1 MTTAVDTS
9 ILLDILRPNPDFVE
23 RSAGLIESSSIEGR
37 LVICDL
43 VYAELAA
50 NFETRDTLDS
60 FLHDARIRCD
70 SANTSALFLA
80 GRLWRAYRSAGGER
94 ERIITD
100 FVIGAH
106 AQVQASRLATRDRG
120 FYRTYFRDLPVV
132 QP

>member
-9 ILLDILRPNPDFVE
+9 ILLDILRPNPEFVE
-23 RSAGLIESSSIEGR
+23 QSAGLIEASSMEGR

-50 NFETRDTLDS
+50 NFTTTDELDS
-60 FLHDARIRCD
+60 FLRDSQIRCE
-70 SANTSALFLA
+70 SSNTAALFLA

-94 ERIITD
+94 ERIIAD

-120 FYRTYFRDLPVV
+120 FYRTYFRDLPAVS
-132 QP
+132 P

>member
-23 RSAGLIESSSIEGR
+23 RSAGLIESSSRVGR

-50 NFETRDTLDS
+50 NFETHDTLDS
-60 FLHDARIRCD
+60 FLHDAQIRCD
-70 SANTSALFLA
+70 SANASALFLA

-94 ERIITD
+94 ERIIAD

-120 FYRTYFRDLPVV
+120 FYRTYFRDLSVV